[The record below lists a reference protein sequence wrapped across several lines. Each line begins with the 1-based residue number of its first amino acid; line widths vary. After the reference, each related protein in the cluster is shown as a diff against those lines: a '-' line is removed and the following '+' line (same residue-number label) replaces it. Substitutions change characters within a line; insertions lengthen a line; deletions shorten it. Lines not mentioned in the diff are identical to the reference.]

1 MNQKQI
7 ALLLCSVAAVLMA
20 LSGIAII
27 RSESL
32 RTEMEGKFDAQEGK
46 LETQQRLLDKLTAN
60 QLAMLPLLDPDRGQ
74 NTTAAKLDSAQV
86 MYDESIAPP
95 ATGTIDPANPAPAS
109 NGSGALAPDQHV
121 PVQTVTEP
129 RDPGPGLLQS
139 QPLTGNAPQMPDDTI
154 LALASPVSL
163 PPSPTPK
170 MVVIHDGVSSVADEA
185 PPKPAPVFQNVD
197 EILVQKIVS
206 KWQRPANVRDG
217 ISVRV
222 KIWMERDGRFRN
234 AKVTRTSGDKQFDL
248 SAIDAIMAV
257 KKVPEIR
264 NVSDDTFKRL
274 YKERTLD
281 F

>member
-1 MNQKQI
+1 MVNQKQI
-7 ALLLCSVAAVLMA
+7 ALLLCSIAAVLMA
-20 LSGIAII
+20 LSGVAII

-32 RTEMEGKFDAQEGK
+32 RTEVEAKFEAQQK
-46 LETQQRLLDKLTAN
+46 LLDKLTNN
-60 QLAMLPLLDPDRGQ
+60 QLEMLPLLDPDRGQ
-74 NTTAAKLDSAQV
+74 KATGDKEDAASSH
-86 MYDESIAPP
+86 DESTPENASGNAGQPTP
-95 ATGTIDPANPAPAS
+95 GTAS
-109 NGSGALAPDQHV
+109 DDAGQSSPEQQSA
-121 PVQTVTEP
+121 TEP

-139 QPLTGNAPQMPDDTI
+139 QPLSSSTPPVPDDTI
-154 LALASPVSL
+154 LALASPVTL

-170 MVVIHDGVSSVADEA
+170 MVVLQGGVSSVTEEA
-185 PPKPAPVFQNVD
+185 QAKPAPVFENVD

-206 KWQRPANVRDG
+206 KWQRPANARDG

-222 KIWMERDGRFRN
+222 KIWMARDGRFKT
-234 AKVTRTSGDKQFDL
+234 AKVTKTSGDKQFDL

-257 KKVPEIR
+257 KMVPEIR

>member
-1 MNQKQI
+1 MVNQKQI

-20 LSGIAII
+20 LSGVAII

-32 RTEMEGKFDAQEGK
+32 RTEVEAKFDAQQK
-46 LETQQRLLDKLTAN
+46 LLDRLTTN
-60 QLAMLPLLDPDRGQ
+60 QLEMLPLLDPDRGQ
-74 NTTAAKLDSAQV
+74 SSAVSRADAETAV
-86 MYDESIAPP
+86 PDESSSQPT
-95 ATGTIDPANPAPAS
+95 TGITEQKNSPDVSGGAAAS
-109 NGSGALAPDQHV
+109 VPEQPSPEQQSG
-121 PVQTVTEP
+121 TEP

-139 QPLTGNAPQMPDDTI
+139 QPLSNNSPRVPDDTI
-154 LALASPVSL
+154 LALASPVNL

-170 MVVIHDGVSSVADEA
+170 MVVIQGGVSSVVEDAE
-185 PPKPAPVFQNVD
+185 PKSAPVFQNVD
-197 EILVQKIVS
+197 ELLVQRIVS
-206 KWQRPANVRDG
+206 KWNRPANARDG

-222 KIWMERDGRFRN
+222 KIWMERDGRVKT
-234 AKVTRTSGDKQFDL
+234 AKVTKTSGDKQFDL

>member
-1 MNQKQI
+1 MVNQKQI

-20 LSGIAII
+20 LSGVAII

-32 RTEMEGKFDAQEGK
+32 RTEVEAKFDAQQK
-46 LETQQRLLDKLTAN
+46 LLDRLTTN
-60 QLAMLPLLDPDRGQ
+60 QLEMLPLLDPDRGR
-74 NTTAAKLDSAQV
+74 
-86 MYDESIAPP
+86 
-95 ATGTIDPANPAPAS
+95 APAATRADAETAVHDDPTS
-109 NGSGALAPDQHV
+109 QPTTGSTEQKNSAYGSGGDAAVV
-121 PVQTVTEP
+121 PEKPTPEQQSVTDP

-139 QPLTGNAPQMPDDTI
+139 QPLSNNSPRVPDDTI

-170 MVVIHDGVSSVADEA
+170 MVVIQSGVSSVAEEA
-185 PPKPAPVFQNVD
+185 APKPAPVFQNVD

-206 KWQRPANVRDG
+206 KWNRPANARDG

-222 KIWMERDGRFRN
+222 KIWMERDGRFKT
-234 AKVTRTSGDKQFDL
+234 AKVTKTSGDKQFDL